1 MARAEE
7 RAKRAREGRGSE
19 TGASSD
25 QGEDDA
31 PYGADEG
38 VDEGADAPDAG
49 WSDGREEL
57 LLMSDDEEVE
67 NAALAVIWAEVD
79 HG

>member
-1 MARAEE
+1 MGREE

-25 QGEDDA
+25 QGEDDV

-49 WSDGREEL
+49 WSDEREEL

-67 NAALAVIWAEVD
+67 NAALAAIWAEVD